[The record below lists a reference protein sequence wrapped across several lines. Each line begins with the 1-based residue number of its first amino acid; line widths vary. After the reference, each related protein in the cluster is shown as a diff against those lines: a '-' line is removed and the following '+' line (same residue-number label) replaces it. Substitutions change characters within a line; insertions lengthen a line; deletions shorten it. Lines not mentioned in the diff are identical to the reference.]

1 MTPTKMRTELAK
13 PKSFLRRFSSHW
25 SVMSGRIHMH
35 GINLADA
42 LHKANVWFAMNAGH
56 LLLAEKPEF
65 VHGETSRVGCK

>member
-1 MTPTKMRTELAK
+1 
-13 PKSFLRRFSSHW
+13 
-25 SVMSGRIHMH
+25 MH